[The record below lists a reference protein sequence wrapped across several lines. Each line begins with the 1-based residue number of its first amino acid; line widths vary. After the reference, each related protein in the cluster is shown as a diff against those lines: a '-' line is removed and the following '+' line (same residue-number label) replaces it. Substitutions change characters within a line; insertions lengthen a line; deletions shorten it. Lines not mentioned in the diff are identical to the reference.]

1 MRSAPLLALA
11 VCGCR
16 GLLGIQTPIDASGD
30 TAIAVDA
37 PAPCTLWHPQGVD
50 PCALGAPLPPLV
62 LGPGRYIH
70 DTTNGK
76 LSEIEPSNALRAILS
91 SDLTVMQSDGS
102 TIAVLSVESLTLAT
116 GAALRVVGDKPLLV
130 VAWSTIRIDGAIDA
144 GSHVGDPQLG
154 AGANKACQSAAALQG
169 GNAPALGGSG
179 GGGGAGHRGV
189 GGSGGAAGVTAG
201 GAGGG
206 IVSALVLRG
215 GCPGAESG
223 TAGLVAEPPSTPNT
237 ASAGGGGGGAIRL
250 LAQDS
255 IDIAGS
261 VSAGG
266 AGGAGALD
274 MSACGGGGGGSG
286 GYIALDAPAVNISGA
301 VAANGGGGGGGGG
314 GAPPGDA
321 GSPGGDGRA
330 DLLPA
335 SGGGPSL
342 LGCGRPGGDGA
353 ADAALDG
360 KPGVAFVLTPTC
372 RRVSGGGGGGGSSGF
387 IFVASPAFTPAATAK
402 ISPPAVMQ

>member
-1 MRSAPLLALA
+1 MRSAHLLALA
-11 VCGCR
+11 ACGCR

-30 TAIAVDA
+30 GPIPIDA
-37 PAPCTLWHPQGVD
+37 PAECALWRPQGVD

-62 LGPGRYIH
+62 LGTGRFIH
-70 DTTNGK
+70 DTTSGK
-76 LSEIEPSNALRAILS
+76 LSEIEPSNALRLVLS

-102 TIAVLSVESLTLAT
+102 TLAVLSVESLTVGA

-154 AGANKACQSAAALQG
+154 AGANKGCTSAAAMQG
-169 GNAPALGGSG
+169 GNAPASGGSG
-179 GGGGAGHRGV
+179 GGGGAGHHGA

-206 IVSALVLRG
+206 IIPALLVRG
-215 GCPGAESG
+215 GCPGADSG
-223 TAGLVAEPPSTPNT
+223 TAGLIANLPATPNT
-237 ASAGGGGGGAIRL
+237 TSAGGGGGGAMRL
-250 LAQDS
+250 LAHDS

-266 AGGAGALD
+266 AGGAGALE

-286 GYIALDAPAVNISGA
+286 GYIALDAPAVNVSGA

-314 GAPPGDA
+314 AAAPGDSGA
-321 GSPGGDGRA
+321 PGGDGRA
-330 DLLPA
+330 DLQPA
-335 SGGGPSL
+335 SGGGPSV

-353 ADAALDG
+353 AETALDG

-372 RRVSGGGGGGGSSGF
+372 RQVAGGGGGGGGSGF
-387 IFVASPAFTPAATAK
+387 IFVASPAFTQAAPSM
-402 ISPPAVMQ
+402 ISPPAVLQ